1 MHSRLFR
8 IVAMMLALGL
18 AVTVAAT
25 AGGGQEQEQDD
36 AQEQTGEAGQD
47 QDGQDAGSGS
57 DAAQAEGAGA
67 VDVDGEPVAVVNG
80 VELSNQRFNDAVQR
94 NEVQMRRQSRGQ
106 PVTETQ
112 LNDMKANILE
122 GMINEEVLYQQ
133 ATDQDIAAS
142 DTEVDERIQ
151 QYRSQYGEDGFAD
164 ALSRAGMTEEQLRRE
179 IRRSLTIQRLL
190 EEEVTGGLE
199 VTESEQREFYD
210 ENTNMFAQPESVTAS
225 HILISTQEAQT
236 EEARQEA
243 RTRAEELKSQLDEGA
258 DFAELAREHS
268 EGPSA
273 SRGGSLG
280 EFSRGQMV
288 PPFEEAAFALEAGE
302 ISDIVETRFG
312 YHIIRVEEKSD
323 GGTTPYEEVKGQ
335 IGQYL
340 EQQKQQ
346 EAIQSY
352 IDELK
357 AEADIERNV
366 SFG

>member
-1 MHSRLFR
+1 M
-8 IVAMMLALGL
+8 ILALGL

-25 AGGGQEQEQDD
+25 AGGGQEQEEQDTQ
-36 AQEQTGEAGQD
+36 QETEQDERGDSTGGQA
-47 QDGQDAGSGS
+47 DGQQS
-57 DAAQAEGAGA
+57 DGGGA

-80 VELSNQRFNDAVQR
+80 VALSNQRFNDAVQR
-94 NEVQMRRQSRGQ
+94 NELQMRRQSRGQ
-106 PVTETQ
+106 PVSETQ

-122 GMINEEVLYQQ
+122 GMINEEVLYQHAEEQ
-133 ATDQDIAAS
+133 GVAVS
-142 DTEVDERIQ
+142 DSEVDERIE

-164 ALSRAGMTEEQLRRE
+164 ALSRAGMTEEELRRE
-179 IRRSLTIQRLL
+179 IRRSLTIQQLL
-190 EEEVTGGLE
+190 EEEVTGDIE

-225 HILISTQEAQT
+225 HILISTQEAES

-243 RTRAEELKSQLDEGA
+243 LERAEELKTQLEEGA

-280 EFSRGQMV
+280 QFSRGQMV
-288 PPFEEAAFALEAGE
+288 PPFEEAAFALEPGE
-302 ISDIVETRFG
+302 ISDVVETRFG
-312 YHIIRVEEKSD
+312 YHIIKVDEKND

-340 EQQKQQ
+340 EQQRQQ
-346 EAIQSY
+346 EAVQSY

-357 AEADIERNV
+357 ADADIERNV